1 METSLTGR
9 RVKTP
14 NDFIRYYG
22 FGPRKLTEVIV
33 QKNEPKPDFITM
45 DFALIEARAA
55 AWLEG
60 VNHD

>member
-1 METSLTGR
+1 METSPTGR

-14 NDFIRYYG
+14 NDFICDYG
-22 FGPRKLTEVIV
+22 MGQKKLAEVIA

-60 VNHD
+60 ANHE

>member
-1 METSLTGR
+1 MKTSPTGR

-14 NDFIRYYG
+14 NDFIRDYG
-22 FGPRKLTEVIV
+22 MRPRKLTEVIA

-45 DFALIEARAA
+45 DFSLIEARAA

-60 VNHD
+60 TDRG